1 MITNSF
7 LELMYKSDNEN
18 YALSE
23 IGELIK
29 QNTDSFTNLIA
40 KVDLNKIGEQERIF
54 LTKVSCYVWTLLNKK
69 RSRKPNWIGDKR
81 LCLKEPYVFGARRK
95 DEYFEMTIEQSTK
108 VMKAKNVYFD
118 LHSLKRI

>member
-40 KVDLNKIGEQERIF
+40 QVHLNKIGEQERIF
-54 LTKVSCYVWTLLNKK
+54 LT
-69 RSRKPNWIGDKR
+69 
-81 LCLKEPYVFGARRK
+81 
-95 DEYFEMTIEQSTK
+95 
-108 VMKAKNVYFD
+108 
-118 LHSLKRI
+118 